1 MKQGLPRV
9 GIKRILANT
18 LLSSPSLQT
27 VNKKSKNSKKRKRAT
42 LTSSTTATTANT
54 ATATTTTTAS
64 LTTNLQWPNV
74 TLDTLS
80 ECSVEFVLLVIAEA
94 NEQAQQVQQSRNN
107 NDKSVTIGPDIIFA
121 ALKTLGFDS
130 YIKNAKAAGKEMDNI
145 LEIKKKQ
152 KKKRMKGT
160 KLTKKQQQ
168 NIAKQQALLFAA
180 AADAFDGDEPR

>member
-18 LLSSPSLQT
+18 LLSSPPLQT
-27 VNKKSKNSKKRKRAT
+27 VNKKSKNSKKRKRT
-42 LTSSTTATTANT
+42 TSTSSTSATI
-54 ATATTTTTAS
+54 TTTSTATTAS
-64 LTTNLQWPNV
+64 LTSNLQWPNV

-80 ECSVEFVLLVIAEA
+80 ECSVEFVMLVIAEA
-94 NEQAQQVQQSRNN
+94 NEQAQQVQQSRKN